1 MPPPPKTATSAK
13 SNPIISQISTNLSN
27 TLSTFGPKSAQYV
40 AVLDMLRES
49 IRELELEMQGIT
61 ATTRGGGGGGG
72 GGGGEETTTA
82 DAIEEL
88 RMLLEKGLSV

>member
-1 MPPPPKTATSAK
+1 MPPPPKTAASAK
-13 SNPIISQISTNLSN
+13 SNLIISQISANLSN
-27 TLSTFGPKSAQYV
+27 TLSTFGPKSAQYA

-49 IRELELEMQGIT
+49 IRELELETQGIT
-61 ATTRGGGGGGG
+61 ATNSGG
-72 GGGGEETTTA
+72 GGGGEKTTTA